1 MNSEPVVFLIC
12 DKSKARRQVAA
23 RLRQLGY
30 GTEAFKSM
38 EEFRERPF
46 TPDAGCLVLFLADP
60 DGDLDWLRSAG
71 PGHPLAGQGHW
82 PVVAVAAEADVETA
96 VAAMKNGA
104 FDFLLESCTDRRLSG
119 AINEA
124 FAHDAVCRRRIAE
137 VQSAARRMEKLA
149 PTLREVLDLLLL
161 GRTNREIADELKLSE
176 RAIEDRRA
184 RIMRTMKVHTVVAL
198 VRQALLAEGVTAR
211 RGCEST
217 HVQDNDAAMKHGD
230 GRAFAETVFSAHF
243 AVLRKLCRVE
253 TFTRRRPRGTRL
265 RVAGKTS
272 ASAPIDG
279 AIPPARSPAQARSV
293 RPTATRR
300 FPRRR
305 RTGAGGRRANLP
317 APAQQHDGAGDRG
330 EKSGYACQ
338 WRTPGRR

>member
-1 MNSEPVVFLIC
+1 
-12 DKSKARRQVAA
+12 
-23 RLRQLGY
+23 
-30 GTEAFKSM
+30 M

-119 AINEA
+119 AVRGIRA
-124 FAHDAVCRRRIAE
+124 RRGLPPPDRRSAVR
-137 VQSAARRMEKLA
+137 ARRMEKLA

-184 RIMRTMKVHTVVAL
+184 ENHAND
-198 VRQALLAEGVTAR
+198 EGPYGRCASAGR
-211 RGCEST
+211 RSW
-217 HVQDNDAAMKHGD
+217 
-230 GRAFAETVFSAHF
+230 
-243 AVLRKLCRVE
+243 
-253 TFTRRRPRGTRL
+253 PRG
-265 RVAGKTS
+265 
-272 ASAPIDG
+272 
-279 AIPPARSPAQARSV
+279 
-293 RPTATRR
+293 
-300 FPRRR
+300 
-305 RTGAGGRRANLP
+305 
-317 APAQQHDGAGDRG
+317 
-330 EKSGYACQ
+330 
-338 WRTPGRR
+338 